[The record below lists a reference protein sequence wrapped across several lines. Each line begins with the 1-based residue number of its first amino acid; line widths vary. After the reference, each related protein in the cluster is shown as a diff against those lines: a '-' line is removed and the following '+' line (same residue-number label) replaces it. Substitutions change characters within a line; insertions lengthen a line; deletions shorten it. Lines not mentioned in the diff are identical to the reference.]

1 MFRPQRMQRVHLQVL
16 REDAPKAALLLADC
30 GVFDPQPDKG
40 VDAQLPELLSV
51 RYRELYESAHTR
63 LEKLCEAYHLAPEA
77 GEPELRVI
85 QESELAQADDRLGE
99 LWRAASDTQE
109 GLRRLEDQRRE
120 LEQLLETLQKFSALD
135 VDLGHLQRRKRF
147 LDVRVGT
154 VPEANLPRL
163 TQAVSLAGYV
173 ITVFLVSAGTAYV
186 VVAGPSAQQEGEL
199 NQVLEAAGFRAV
211 NIPEE
216 FTDHPTEVARDLRQ
230 RLQEIITQR
239 QTMQAGLQ
247 RAARESEVELQAL
260 HGVLVLAAPYARL
273 ADVLRGRG
281 GLALFSGW
289 VPSQQLLRLQLK
301 LEEGLVHP
309 FVLHARDPFP
319 EESEQ
324 VPSTISHHRWLW
336 PFVQLVRNY
345 GVPGY
350 NEFDPTLLFTV
361 SFLVMFGMMFGDLG
375 QGAMIAVAGLLLPRR
390 WRRLRPAF
398 LSAGIS
404 SMLFGWL
411 YGSVFG
417 GRALAGTVVDCAAL
431 RSAAHVGRGLLLR
444 CRLYSAGD
452 ADHHRQPGGAGDV
465 ARCPVRRSGSG
476 GGGDLP
482 GRSLRWQPLVSPA
495 AAARLARAAGADSPG
510 GGDGLLRLS
519 QSGGLRRTSAGGGDG
534 GVRDAARLRR
544 QYALFFAPRRLQSQS
559 RRVGGGG
566 LHPGGHDGRS
576 GVLDYRGDRQRRHH
590 GAGRGYRGDPG
601 IAPGVLRGI
610 LTVLYRDGAR
620 VSTVAAGANDGAE
633 DAVEAA
639 RTAFSLITRARKG

>member
-85 QESELAQADDRLGE
+85 QESELAQADERLGE

-398 LSAGIS
+398 LGAGIS

-417 GRALAGTVVDCAAL
+417 VEHWLEPLWIAPLSDPQRMLGVAFYCGVGFILLATLITIVNRVAQGMWRDALFD
-431 RSAAHVGRGLLLR
+431 GRGLAGAAIYLGG
-444 CRLYSAGD
+444 LYVGSLWF
-452 ADHHRQPGGAGDV
+452 RQ
-465 ARCPVRRSGSG
+465 
-476 GGGDLP
+476 
-482 GRSLRWQPLVSPA
+482 QPLHGWHALLVLIPLAVVMGYYGYRNRAGFAERLLVVVMEAFETLLAYA
-495 AAARLARAAGADSPG
+495 ANTLSFLRLA
-510 GGDGLLRLS
+510 
-519 QSGGLRRTSAGGGDG
+519 
-534 GVRDAARLRR
+534 
-544 QYALFFAPRRLQSQS
+544 
-559 RRVGGGG
+559 
-566 LHPGGHDGRS
+566 
-576 GVLDYRGDRQRRHH
+576 
-590 GAGRGYRGDPG
+590 
-601 IAPGVLRGI
+601 
-610 LTVLYRDGAR
+610 
-620 VSTVAAGANDGAE
+620 
-633 DAVEAA
+633 
-639 RTAFSLITRARKG
+639 AFSLNHVALAVAVFTLADMMGEAGYWITVVIGNVVITVLEGAIVAIQVLRLEYYEGFSRFFTGTGREYRPLRLERTTERRTQSKLREPRSHS